1 MLHFPS
7 EQLSKK
13 QQYKFLSGS
22 IIPRPIAWVTTINT
36 QTNVINAAPFSF
48 FNAAASDIPLITLA
62 ILRKEGKMKD
72 TARNILQNEE
82 LVIHLIDN
90 RIVEKMNLTAA
101 SLPPDQSELV
111 LNQIETT
118 PSHSVAVPAIKEAR
132 LRMEARLY
140 QHIPL
145 RNHEGAVITDL
156 IVAEVTDFYFDETLF
171 DSEKEYVLPENFQ
184 PIARLAGSSYAE
196 LGEIFDL
203 ERPK

>member
-22 IIPRPIAWVTTINT
+22 IIPRPIAWVTTLNN

-48 FNAAASDIPLITLA
+48 FSAAASELPLITLA
-62 ILRKEGKMKD
+62 ILRKEGAVKD

-82 LVIHLIDN
+82 MVIHLIDQQ
-90 RIVEKMNLTAA
+90 IVEQMNLTAA
-101 SLPPDQSELV
+101 SLPPDQSELTV
-111 LNQIETT
+111 NQIKTI
-118 PSHSVAVPAIKEAR
+118 PSRSVSVPAIKNTR
-132 LRMEARLY
+132 LRMEAKLY

-145 RNHEGAVITDL
+145 KNREGRPITDL
-156 IVAEVTDFYFDETLF
+156 IVAEVTDFYFDEALF
-171 DSEKEYVLPENFQ
+171 DSEKEYVLPESFQ

-196 LGEIFDL
+196 LGLSLIHI
-203 ERPK
+203 

>member
-7 EQLSKK
+7 KQLSKK

-22 IIPRPIAWVTTINT
+22 IIPRPIAWVTTLNN

-48 FNAAASDIPLITLA
+48 FNAASSDLPLMTLA
-62 ILRKEGKMKD
+62 ILRKEGAMKD

-82 LVIHLIDN
+82 MVIHLIDQQ
-90 RIVEKMNLTAA
+90 IVEQMNLTAA
-101 SLPPDQSELV
+101 SLPPDQSELAM
-111 LNQIETT
+111 NQIKTT
-118 PSHSVAVPAIKEAR
+118 PSRSVSVPAIKAAR

-145 RNHEGAVITDL
+145 KNREGKPITDL

-171 DSEKEYVLPENFQ
+171 DSEKEYVLPENFH

-196 LGEIFDL
+196 LGEIFDI